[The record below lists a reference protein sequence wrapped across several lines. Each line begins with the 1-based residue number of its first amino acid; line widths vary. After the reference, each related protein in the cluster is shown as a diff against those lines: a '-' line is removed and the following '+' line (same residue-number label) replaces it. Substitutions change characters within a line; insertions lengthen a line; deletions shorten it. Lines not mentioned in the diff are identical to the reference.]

1 MTKGEMRERKGLDC
15 PHGSSNY
22 QVAAW
27 VKGKREEK
35 GERGRGKKRER
46 GGGRRKG
53 REGEGEEKGER
64 GREKKRE
71 RGGGRRQT

>member
-35 GERGRGKKRER
+35 GERGGRRKGREGREKKRER

-53 REGEGEEKGER
+53 REGSN
-64 GREKKRE
+64 
-71 RGGGRRQT
+71 

>member
-1 MTKGEMRERKGLDC
+1 MNIRNVREKEGVEKGEMRERKGLDC

-35 GERGRGKKRER
+35 GERGREKKRER

-53 REGEGEEKGER
+53 REGSN
-64 GREKKRE
+64 
-71 RGGGRRQT
+71 